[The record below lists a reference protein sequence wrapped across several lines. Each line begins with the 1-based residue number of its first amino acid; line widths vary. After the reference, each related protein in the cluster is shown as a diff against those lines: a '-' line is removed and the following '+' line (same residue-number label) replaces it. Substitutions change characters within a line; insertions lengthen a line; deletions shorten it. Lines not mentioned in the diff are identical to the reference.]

1 MIRFLLNG
9 GLAEI
14 PDEENLTLLEYLRN
28 IKCMKG
34 TKEACGTG
42 HCGACSVL
50 VDGKLARACVTMLK
64 RLEGRAVET
73 IENARTDAMLQVIQR
88 AFLDVGAVQCGFCT
102 PGMVIAT
109 KALLLKHPSPS
120 EEEIYEGLKNNY
132 CRCTGY
138 VKIIEA
144 IKLSAARLRG
154 EDPGIDD
161 FRTRESS
168 VIVVGKDQ
176 AIPQVEGSALG
187 KSIWDVEGLAK
198 TGGTLKFCDDLG
210 PEEFGEDT
218 MLHGAFVW
226 APVPHAK
233 IRSVDYSAVEQAEG
247 VVRVVTWKDV
257 PGLNKMG
264 NWTPE
269 QPVFCKDEVQFL
281 GDHLALVVADTQA
294 HARAAAK
301 LANIDYEALPGIY
314 SMADG
319 YRKNSF
325 IVHTGRVS
333 GDVEAAKHA
342 PGIVKIKVSK
352 EIEPQ
357 EHACMEPISAIG
369 YVQGDH
375 ITVYACT
382 QAPFEVRRML
392 AKVMDR
398 PEGQIRVVATP
409 LGGGFG
415 KKCDAFLEAPVAV
428 AASVCSKPVKVTL
441 SREEDLILTTK
452 RHGYH
457 TDYEIGFTP
466 EGKFHYLDCRMF
478 SDGGPYEC
486 ESYGTLMTGALM
498 SGGPYMIENV
508 KVEGSAI
515 RNNNLQ
521 GGAFRGYGINQAAIS
536 IETAMDMMAEK
547 LHIDPFELRRRN
559 AVYPGAV
566 SVGGEVLQVSMGM
579 MDTIDQCEKKL
590 REALK
595 EYEGQYPQG
604 TRVLGWGMACGFKNV
619 GVGKGI
625 FTDDGACKLT
635 LQGDGRLRMI
645 VSGTDMGQGFRTAMT
660 QIAAETLHMDISNID
675 IVIGDTEIT
684 IPTGETVAERQTLC
698 GGRAVYEACIKLKAD
713 LESCPWQPGE
723 ERRAEYYFACDPCF
737 PIGDFE
743 GAAAKGVKYRNF
755 PAYAYATQ
763 AAIVEVDKSTGH
775 TKVLKFIAAH
785 DVGRAINPHIIEG
798 QMHGSCSMGQ
808 GYALTE
814 GFPTK
819 DGYPVKKTYRE
830 LGLPRAEDTPDYEL
844 ILIEDPEPQGP
855 YGAKGISEV
864 ATVPATPAILNA
876 VSNAIGV
883 RINKVPASPEVVL
896 EAIRTGRCDVPTM
909 DEMIAQLNTQD

>member
-9 GLAEI
+9 SPAEI
-14 PDEENLTLLEYLRN
+14 PDEENRTLLEYLRN

-187 KSIWDVEGLAK
+187 KSIWDVDGLAK

-382 QAPFEVRRML
+382 QAPFEVR
-392 AKVMDR
+392 
-398 PEGQIRVVATP
+398 
-409 LGGGFG
+409 
-415 KKCDAFLEAPVAV
+415 
-428 AASVCSKPVKVTL
+428 
-441 SREEDLILTTK
+441 
-452 RHGYH
+452 
-457 TDYEIGFTP
+457 
-466 EGKFHYLDCRMF
+466 
-478 SDGGPYEC
+478 
-486 ESYGTLMTGALM
+486 
-498 SGGPYMIENV
+498 
-508 KVEGSAI
+508 
-515 RNNNLQ
+515 
-521 GGAFRGYGINQAAIS
+521 
-536 IETAMDMMAEK
+536 
-547 LHIDPFELRRRN
+547 
-559 AVYPGAV
+559 
-566 SVGGEVLQVSMGM
+566 
-579 MDTIDQCEKKL
+579 
-590 REALK
+590 
-595 EYEGQYPQG
+595 
-604 TRVLGWGMACGFKNV
+604 
-619 GVGKGI
+619 
-625 FTDDGACKLT
+625 
-635 LQGDGRLRMI
+635 
-645 VSGTDMGQGFRTAMT
+645 
-660 QIAAETLHMDISNID
+660 
-675 IVIGDTEIT
+675 
-684 IPTGETVAERQTLC
+684 
-698 GGRAVYEACIKLKAD
+698 AVYEACIKLKAD

-763 AAIVEVDKSTGH
+763 AAIVEVEKSTGH